1 MKKGI
6 ICLLLGCFLLL
17 GGIWIGKSGYYQG
30 EMSIQHLEEDL
41 SSFELLM
48 RLVPQLKNKE
58 VYLRYLI
65 QMKIL
70 RNSSLY
76 VNHSLIL

>member
-30 EMSIQHLEEDL
+30 EMSIQQLEEDL
-41 SSFELLM
+41 SSFE
-48 RLVPQLKNKE
+48 
-58 VYLRYLI
+58 
-65 QMKIL
+65 
-70 RNSSLY
+70 
-76 VNHSLIL
+76 